1 MPKNMPKKNRLD
13 LQRLKKSR
21 GLGAPPSLGVGG
33 NKVRTDF
40 HIEWNRS
47 TVIFYSAII
56 IIPYVTAIV
65 VTALTGNI
73 AMTGVLLFL
82 AMLVGL
88 IYFVVRKIDEGGD
101 F

>member
-1 MPKNMPKKNRLD
+1 MPKRKKLD
-13 LQRLKKSR
+13 TKRLKKSR
-21 GLGAPPSLGVGG
+21 GLGAAPSLSEGG
-33 NKVRTDF
+33 RGGKVKTDF
-40 HIEWNRS
+40 NIEWNRS

-56 IIPYVTAIV
+56 IIPYLTAIV

-73 AMTGVLLFL
+73 AMVGILIFV

-88 IYFVVRKIDEGGD
+88 VYFVVRKIDEGSD